1 MESAA
6 HLRPGTEIAA
16 YYVQEKL
23 REGGMAVLYRVA
35 PTAGGEAGLLKVP
48 KLEFGSH
55 PACYAG
61 FEVEQMILGRLAG
74 PHVPRLFASGESDF
88 GPYLVM
94 ELIRG
99 TSLADCAAHA
109 PLSAAEVAGLGAGLA
124 SALHEL
130 HRQEVVHHDLK
141 PSHVMLRE
149 DGRTVLIDFGLAC
162 HGHLPDLA
170 EAESEGPLG
179 TAAYISPEQIAGVRG
194 DPRSDVFSLGVILYL
209 LATGRLPFGEPTGM
223 SGLRRRLYLDP
234 LPPRRIVGDLPE
246 WLQEIILHC
255 LEVNAEARYAT
266 AAQVAHDLAH
276 PGQVALTERGSR
288 GKRAGL
294 LVAAKRWL
302 ATLSAAAPARRTPT
316 AHLALAPHV
325 LVAVDTDCN
334 SAVLF
339 QALRDATR
347 RIIGGERHWRMSCIS
362 VLEPSLLT
370 EQEEG
375 AEIMRGLHMRRLVEL
390 HHWAQPLGLPREQLR
405 FHVLEGSDV
414 AARLIDHARAS
425 HADHIIIGARGS
437 SGLRRVL
444 GSVSARVAAE
454 APCTV
459 TVVRASHAA
468 GMDTDAINPQIKTFD

>member
-6 HLRPGTEIAA
+6 HLKPGTLIAG
-16 YYVQEKL
+16 YRVQEKL

-35 PTAGGEAGLLKVP
+35 STTGSEAGLLKVP
-48 KLEFGSH
+48 KLEFGDH

-61 FEVEQMILGRLAG
+61 FEVEQMILGRLVG
-74 PHVPRLFASGESDF
+74 PHVPRLFASGESNF

-94 ELIRG
+94 ENIPG
-99 TSLADCAAHA
+99 ASLAEYATGG
-109 PLSAAEVAGLGAGLA
+109 PLPAAEVARLGAALA

-141 PSHVMLRE
+141 PSHAILRE
-149 DGRTVLIDFGLAC
+149 DGRTALIDFGLAF

-170 EAESEGPLG
+170 EAESGFDRNSPLG
-179 TAAYISPEQIAGVRG
+179 TTAYISPEQIAGVRG

-209 LATGRLPFGEPTGM
+209 LATGRLPFGDPT
-223 SGLRRRLYLDP
+223 SVAGLRRRLYFDP
-234 LPPRRIVGDLPE
+234 LPPRRIIHNLPE

-255 LEVNAEARYAT
+255 LEVRVEARYAT
-266 AAQVAHDLAH
+266 AAQVAHDLTH
-276 PGQVALTERGSR
+276 PGQVTLTERSGRS
-288 GKRAGL
+288 KRAGP
-294 LVAAKRWL
+294 LVAARRWL
-302 ATLSAAAPARRTPT
+302 AALSATPPARRLPT

-325 LVAVDTDCN
+325 LVAVDTGCN
-334 SAVLF
+334 GEALF

-347 RIIGGERHWRMSCIS
+347 RIIGGERHWRVSCVS

-375 AEIMRGLHMRRLVEL
+375 AEIMRGLHMQRLVEL
-390 HHWAQPLGLPREQLR
+390 HHWAQPLGLPQERLR

-414 AARLIDHARAS
+414 PNRLIEYARAS
-425 HADHIIIGARGS
+425 HADHIVIGARGS
-437 SGLRRVL
+437 SGLRRFL
-444 GSVSARVAAE
+444 GSVSSRVAAE

-459 TVVRASHAA
+459 TVVRASHTA
-468 GMDTDAINPQIKTFD
+468 GMST